1 MKRYLFST
9 FFTCQGV
16 SNGGEMVKWRCLICQ
31 YIHVGDTPPDICPVC
46 SAGKDKFVK
55 VDEEDGN
62 DSDSGEKNTTNEKSP
77 QKGLYSLLTDTLA
90 KHHAHPIS
98 VHVPNGV
105 IPIAVV
111 FVIIAFFMNV
121 RSLMEAAHYNTIVI
135 VLSLPVVLFTGF
147 VEWQKKYNGALTK
160 FFIIK
165 IICGIIVFISS
176 TGLVLWYYFQPEIF
190 SSTQAGRWLY
200 LLVNVFM
207 LVGAG
212 IAGFIGGKLVF
223 KD

>member
-1 MKRYLFST
+1 
-9 FFTCQGV
+9 
-16 SNGGEMVKWRCLICQ
+16 MVKWRCLICQ
-31 YIHVGDTPPDICPVC
+31 YVHIGDTPPDICPVC

-55 VDEEDGN
+55 VEEADEN
-62 DSDSGEKNTTNEKSP
+62 DSDSGGENKINEKSQ
-77 QKGLYSLLTDTLA
+77 QKGLYSFLTDTLA

-98 VHVPNGV
+98 VHFPNGI

-111 FVIIAFFMNV
+111 FVIIAIFMNL
-121 RSLMEAAHYNTIVI
+121 RGLMEAACYNTIVI

-160 FFIIK
+160 VFIVK

-176 TGLVLWYYFQPEIF
+176 TGLVVWYYFQPEIF
-190 SSTQAGRWLY
+190 SSTQADRWLY
-200 LLVNVFM
+200 ILVNIFM
-207 LVGAG
+207 LAGAG